1 MEKELANIRKE
12 YLKGSISV
20 DTMPENPLEALQTW
34 VNQAIESVVEEP
46 TAMNIATISS
56 GKFPNSRVVLL
67 KEINSEGL
75 VFFTNYKSQKGQDIA
90 TNPNVAINFFWPELE
105 RQVRIHCVASKIS
118 SVESD
123 TYFYSRPKASQLGA
137 IVSAQSAE
145 IGKDEDLE
153 SKITEIIESNLE
165 IKRPEYW
172 GGYRVVPLNI
182 EFWQG
187 RYSRLHDRLR
197 YERTSTN
204 SDWELTRYYP

>member
-20 DTMPENPLEALQTW
+20 DTMPENPLEALQAW
-34 VNQAIESVVEEP
+34 VNQAIESEVEEP

-105 RQVRIHCVASKIS
+105 RQVRIHCVASKVS
-118 SVESD
+118 DLDSD
-123 TYFYSRPKASQLGA
+123 TYFYSRPKTSQVGA

-172 GGYRVVPLNI
+172 GGYILVPEYF
-182 EFWQG
+182 EFWHG
-187 RYSRLHDRLR
+187 RASRIHDRVAYSKTTGAWIKKRL
-197 YERTSTN
+197 S
-204 SDWELTRYYP
+204 P

>member
-34 VNQAIESVVEEP
+34 VNQAIESEVEEP

-75 VFFTNYKSQKGQDIA
+75 VFFTNYKSQKGQDIEA
-90 TNPNVAINFFWPELE
+90 NPNVAINFFWPELE
-105 RQVRIHCVASKIS
+105 RQVRIHCVASKVS
-118 SVESD
+118 DLDSD
-123 TYFYSRPKASQLGA
+123 TYFYSRPKTSQVGA

>member
-34 VNQAIESVVEEP
+34 VNQAIDSEVEEP

-75 VFFTNYKSQKGQDIA
+75 VFFTNYKSQKGQDIEA
-90 TNPNVAINFFWPELE
+90 NPNVAINFFWPELE
-105 RQVRIHCVASKIS
+105 RQVRIHCVASKVS
-118 SVESD
+118 DLDSD
-123 TYFYSRPKASQLGA
+123 TYFYSRPKTSQVGA

-165 IKRPEYW
+165 IKRPEHW
-172 GGYRVVPLNI
+172 GGYVLVPEYF
-182 EFWQG
+182 EFWHG
-187 RYSRLHDRLR
+187 RASRIHDRVAYSKTTGAWIKKRL
-197 YERTSTN
+197 S
-204 SDWELTRYYP
+204 P

>member
-34 VNQAIESVVEEP
+34 VNQAIESEVEEP
-46 TAMNIATISS
+46 TALNIATISS

-105 RQVRIHCVASKIS
+105 RQVRIHCVASKVS
-118 SVESD
+118 DLDSD
-123 TYFYSRPKASQLGA
+123 TYFYSRPKTSQVGA
-137 IVSAQSAE
+137 IVSVQSAE

-172 GGYRVVPLNI
+172 GGYVLVPEYF
-182 EFWQG
+182 EFWHG
-187 RYSRLHDRLR
+187 RASRIHDRVAYSKTTGAWIKKRL
-197 YERTSTN
+197 S
-204 SDWELTRYYP
+204 P

>member
-1 MEKELANIRKE
+1 MKKELANIRKE

-34 VNQAIESVVEEP
+34 VNQAIESEVEEP

-172 GGYRVVPLNI
+172 GGYILVPEYF
-182 EFWQG
+182 EFWHG
-187 RYSRLHDRLR
+187 RASRIHDRVAYSKTTGAWIKKRL
-197 YERTSTN
+197 S
-204 SDWELTRYYP
+204 P

>member
-34 VNQAIESVVEEP
+34 VNQAIESEVEEP

-105 RQVRIHCVASKIS
+105 RQVRIHCVASKVS
-118 SVESD
+118 DLESD
-123 TYFYSRPKASQLGA
+123 TYFYSRPKTSQLGA

-165 IKRPEYW
+165 IKRPEHW
-172 GGYRVVPLNI
+172 GGYVLVPEYF
-182 EFWQG
+182 EFWHG
-187 RYSRLHDRLR
+187 RASRIHDRVAYTKTISAWIKKRL
-197 YERTSTN
+197 S
-204 SDWELTRYYP
+204 P

>member
-34 VNQAIESVVEEP
+34 VNQAIESEVEEP

-105 RQVRIHCVASKIS
+105 RQVRIHCVASKVS
-118 SVESD
+118 DLDSD
-123 TYFYSRPKASQLGA
+123 TYFYSRPKTSQVGA

-172 GGYRVVPLNI
+172 GGYILVPEYF
-182 EFWQG
+182 EFWHG
-187 RYSRLHDRLR
+187 RASRIHDRVAYSKTTGAWIKKRL
-197 YERTSTN
+197 S
-204 SDWELTRYYP
+204 P

>member
-34 VNQAIESVVEEP
+34 VNQAIESEVEEP

-75 VFFTNYKSQKGQDIA
+75 VFFTNYKSQKGQDIEA
-90 TNPNVAINFFWPELE
+90 NPNVAINFFWPELE
-105 RQVRIHCVASKIS
+105 RQVRIHCVASKVS
-118 SVESD
+118 DLDSD
-123 TYFYSRPKASQLGA
+123 TYFYSRPKTSQVGA

-165 IKRPEYW
+165 IKRPEHW
-172 GGYRVVPLNI
+172 GGYVLVPEYF
-182 EFWQG
+182 EFWHG
-187 RYSRLHDRLR
+187 RASRIHDRVAYSKTTGGWIKKRL
-197 YERTSTN
+197 S
-204 SDWELTRYYP
+204 P

>member
-34 VNQAIESVVEEP
+34 VNQAIESEVEEP

-105 RQVRIHCVASKIS
+105 RQVRIHCVASKVS
-118 SVESD
+118 DLDSD
-123 TYFYSRPKASQLGA
+123 TYFYSRPITSQLGA

-172 GGYRVVPLNI
+172 GGYILVPEYF
-182 EFWQG
+182 EFWHG
-187 RYSRLHDRLR
+187 RASRIHDRVAYSKTTGAWIKKRL
-197 YERTSTN
+197 S
-204 SDWELTRYYP
+204 P

>member
-12 YLKGSISV
+12 YFKGSISV

-34 VNQAIESVVEEP
+34 VNQAIESEVEEP

-75 VFFTNYKSQKGQDIA
+75 VFFTNYKSQKGQDIEA
-90 TNPNVAINFFWPELE
+90 NPNVAINFFWPELE
-105 RQVRIHCVASKIS
+105 RQVRIHCVASKVS
-118 SVESD
+118 DLDSD
-123 TYFYSRPKASQLGA
+123 TYFYSRPKTSQVGA

-172 GGYRVVPLNI
+172 GGYILVPEYF
-182 EFWQG
+182 EFWHG
-187 RYSRLHDRLR
+187 RASRIHDRVAYSKTTGAWIKKRL
-197 YERTSTN
+197 S
-204 SDWELTRYYP
+204 P

>member
-12 YLKGSISV
+12 YLKGSISI

-34 VNQAIESVVEEP
+34 VNQAIESEVEEP

-105 RQVRIHCVASKIS
+105 RQVRIHCVASKVS
-118 SVESD
+118 DLDSD
-123 TYFYSRPKASQLGA
+123 TYFYSRPKTSQVGA

-172 GGYRVVPLNI
+172 GGYILVPEYF
-182 EFWQG
+182 EFWHG
-187 RYSRLHDRLR
+187 RASRIHDRVAYSKTTGAWIKKRL
-197 YERTSTN
+197 S
-204 SDWELTRYYP
+204 P

>member
-34 VNQAIESVVEEP
+34 VNQAIESEVEEP

-105 RQVRIHCVASKIS
+105 RQVRIHCVASKVS
-118 SVESD
+118 DLDSD
-123 TYFYSRPKASQLGA
+123 TYFYSRPKTSQVGA
-137 IVSAQSAE
+137 IVSAQSSE

-172 GGYRVVPLNI
+172 GGYVLVPEYF
-182 EFWQG
+182 EFWHG
-187 RYSRLHDRLR
+187 RASRIHDRVAYSKTTGAWIKKRL
-197 YERTSTN
+197 S
-204 SDWELTRYYP
+204 P

>member
-34 VNQAIESVVEEP
+34 VNQAIESEVEEP

-75 VFFTNYKSQKGQDIA
+75 VFFTNYKSQKGQDIEA
-90 TNPNVAINFFWPELE
+90 NPNVAINFFWPELE

-172 GGYRVVPLNI
+172 GGYILVPEYF
-182 EFWQG
+182 EFWHG
-187 RYSRLHDRLR
+187 RASRIHDRVAYSKTTGAWIKKRL
-197 YERTSTN
+197 S
-204 SDWELTRYYP
+204 P

>member
-20 DTMPENPLEALQTW
+20 DTMRENPLEALQTW
-34 VNQAIESVVEEP
+34 VNQAIDSEVEEP
-46 TAMNIATISS
+46 TAMNIATISI

-75 VFFTNYKSQKGQDIA
+75 VFFTNYKSQKGQDIEA
-90 TNPNVAINFFWPELE
+90 NPNVAINFFWPELE
-105 RQVRIHCVASKIS
+105 RQVRIHCVASKVS
-118 SVESD
+118 DLDSD
-123 TYFYSRPKASQLGA
+123 TYFYSRPKTSQVGA

-172 GGYRVVPLNI
+172 GGYVLVPEYF
-182 EFWQG
+182 EFWHG
-187 RYSRLHDRLR
+187 RASRIHDRVAYSKTTGAWIKKRL
-197 YERTSTN
+197 S
-204 SDWELTRYYP
+204 P

>member
-34 VNQAIESVVEEP
+34 VNQAIESEVEEP

-75 VFFTNYKSQKGQDIA
+75 VFFTNYKSQKGQDIEA
-90 TNPNVAINFFWPELE
+90 NPNVAINFFWPELE
-105 RQVRIHCVASKIS
+105 RQVRIHCVASKVS
-118 SVESD
+118 DLDSD
-123 TYFYSRPKASQLGA
+123 TYFYSRPKTSQVGA

-165 IKRPEYW
+165 IKRPEHW
-172 GGYRVVPLNI
+172 GGYVLVPEYF
-182 EFWQG
+182 EFWHG
-187 RYSRLHDRLR
+187 RASRIHDRVAYSKTTGAWIKKRL
-197 YERTSTN
+197 S
-204 SDWELTRYYP
+204 P

>member
-12 YLKGSISV
+12 YLKGSISI

-34 VNQAIESVVEEP
+34 VNQAIESEVEEP

-75 VFFTNYKSQKGQDIA
+75 VFFTNYNSQKGQDIA

-105 RQVRIHCVASKIS
+105 RQVRIHCVASKVS
-118 SVESD
+118 DLDSD
-123 TYFYSRPKASQLGA
+123 TYFYSRPKTSQVGA

-165 IKRPEYW
+165 IKRPEHW
-172 GGYRVVPLNI
+172 GGYILVPEYF
-182 EFWQG
+182 EFWHG
-187 RYSRLHDRLR
+187 RASRIHDRVAYSKTTGAWIKKRL
-197 YERTSTN
+197 S
-204 SDWELTRYYP
+204 P

>member
-34 VNQAIESVVEEP
+34 VNQAIESEVEEP

-75 VFFTNYKSQKGQDIA
+75 VFFTNYKSQKGQDIEA
-90 TNPNVAINFFWPELE
+90 NPNVAINFFWPELE
-105 RQVRIHCVASKIS
+105 RQVRIHCVASKVS
-118 SVESD
+118 DLDSD
-123 TYFYSRPKASQLGA
+123 TYFYSRPKTSQVGA

-172 GGYRVVPLNI
+172 GGYLLVPEYF
-182 EFWQG
+182 EFWHG
-187 RYSRLHDRLR
+187 RASRIHDRVAYSKTTGAWIKKRL
-197 YERTSTN
+197 S
-204 SDWELTRYYP
+204 P

>member
-1 MEKELANIRKE
+1 MKKELANIRKE

-34 VNQAIESVVEEP
+34 VNQAIESEVEEP

-75 VFFTNYKSQKGQDIA
+75 VFFTNYKSQKGQDIEA
-90 TNPNVAINFFWPELE
+90 NPNVAINFFWPELE
-105 RQVRIHCVASKIS
+105 RQVRIHCVASKVS
-118 SVESD
+118 DLESD
-123 TYFYSRPKASQLGA
+123 TYFYSRPKTSQLGA

-165 IKRPEYW
+165 IKRPEHW
-172 GGYRVVPLNI
+172 GGYVLVPEYF
-182 EFWQG
+182 EFWHG
-187 RYSRLHDRLR
+187 RASRIHDRVAYTKTISAWIKKRL
-197 YERTSTN
+197 S
-204 SDWELTRYYP
+204 P

>member
-34 VNQAIESVVEEP
+34 VNQAIESEVEEP

-172 GGYRVVPLNI
+172 GGYILVPEYF
-182 EFWQG
+182 EFWHG
-187 RYSRLHDRLR
+187 RASRIHDRVAYSKTTGAWIKKRL
-197 YERTSTN
+197 S
-204 SDWELTRYYP
+204 P

>member
-34 VNQAIESVVEEP
+34 VNQAIESEVEEP

-105 RQVRIHCVASKIS
+105 RQVRIHCVASKVS
-118 SVESD
+118 DLDSD
-123 TYFYSRPKASQLGA
+123 TYFYSRPKTSQVGA

-172 GGYRVVPLNI
+172 GGYILVPEYF
-182 EFWQG
+182 EFWHG
-187 RYSRLHDRLR
+187 RASRIHDRVAFSKTTGAWIKKRL
-197 YERTSTN
+197 S
-204 SDWELTRYYP
+204 P

>member
-1 MEKELANIRKE
+1 MKKELANIRKE

-20 DTMPENPLEALQTW
+20 DTMPKNPLEALQTW
-34 VNQAIESVVEEP
+34 VNQAIESEVEEP

-75 VFFTNYKSQKGQDIA
+75 VFFTNYKSQKGHDIEA
-90 TNPNVAINFFWPELE
+90 NPNVAINFFWPELE

-118 SVESD
+118 SIESD

-153 SKITEIIESNLE
+153 SKITEIIELNLE
-165 IKRPEYW
+165 IKRPEHW
-172 GGYRVVPLNI
+172 GGYLLVPEYF
-182 EFWQG
+182 EFWHG
-187 RYSRLHDRLR
+187 RASRIHDRVAYTKTIGAWIKKRL
-197 YERTSTN
+197 S
-204 SDWELTRYYP
+204 P

>member
-1 MEKELANIRKE
+1 MKEELANIRKE

-34 VNQAIESVVEEP
+34 VNQAIESEVEEP

-75 VFFTNYKSQKGQDIA
+75 VFFTNYKSQKGQDIDA
-90 TNPNVAINFFWPELE
+90 NPNVAINFFWPALE

-118 SVESD
+118 SIESD

-165 IKRPEYW
+165 IKRPEHW
-172 GGYRVVPLNI
+172 GGYLLVPEYF
-182 EFWQG
+182 EFWHG
-187 RYSRLHDRLR
+187 RASRIHDRVAYSKTTGAWIKKRL
-197 YERTSTN
+197 S
-204 SDWELTRYYP
+204 P

>member
-1 MEKELANIRKE
+1 MKEELANIRKE

-34 VNQAIESVVEEP
+34 VNQAIESEVEEP

-75 VFFTNYKSQKGQDIA
+75 VFFTNYKSQKGQDIEA
-90 TNPNVAINFFWPELE
+90 NPNVAINFFWPELE
-105 RQVRIHCVASKIS
+105 RQVRIHCVASKVS
-118 SVESD
+118 DLESD
-123 TYFYSRPKASQLGA
+123 TYFYSRPKTSQLGA

-165 IKRPEYW
+165 IKRPEHW
-172 GGYRVVPLNI
+172 GGYVLVPEYF
-182 EFWQG
+182 EFWHG
-187 RYSRLHDRLR
+187 RASRIHDRVAYTKTISAWIKKRL
-197 YERTSTN
+197 S
-204 SDWELTRYYP
+204 P

>member
-1 MEKELANIRKE
+1 MKKELANIRKE

-34 VNQAIESVVEEP
+34 VNQAIESEVEEP

-118 SVESD
+118 SIESD

-165 IKRPEYW
+165 IKRPEHW
-172 GGYRVVPLNI
+172 GGYLLVPEYF
-182 EFWQG
+182 EFWHG
-187 RYSRLHDRLR
+187 RASRIHDRVAYSKTTGAWIKKRL
-197 YERTSTN
+197 S
-204 SDWELTRYYP
+204 P

>member
-34 VNQAIESVVEEP
+34 VNQAIESEVEEP

-56 GKFPNSRVVLL
+56 DKFPNSRVVLL

-105 RQVRIHCVASKIS
+105 RQVRIHCVASKVS
-118 SVESD
+118 DLDSD
-123 TYFYSRPKASQLGA
+123 TYFYSRPKTSQVGA

-172 GGYRVVPLNI
+172 GGYILVPEYF
-182 EFWQG
+182 EFWHG
-187 RYSRLHDRLR
+187 RASRIHDRVAYSKTTGAWIKKRL
-197 YERTSTN
+197 S
-204 SDWELTRYYP
+204 P

>member
-1 MEKELANIRKE
+1 MKEELANIRKE

-34 VNQAIESVVEEP
+34 VNQAIESEVEEP

-75 VFFTNYKSQKGQDIA
+75 VFFTNYNSQKGQDIA

-118 SVESD
+118 SIESD

-165 IKRPEYW
+165 IKRPEHW
-172 GGYRVVPLNI
+172 GGYLLVPEYF
-182 EFWQG
+182 EFWHG
-187 RYSRLHDRLR
+187 RASRIHDRVAYSKTTGAWIKKRL
-197 YERTSTN
+197 S
-204 SDWELTRYYP
+204 P

>member
-1 MEKELANIRKE
+1 MKKELANIRKE

-34 VNQAIESVVEEP
+34 VNQAIESEVEEP

-75 VFFTNYKSQKGQDIA
+75 VFFTNYKSQKGQDIEA
-90 TNPNVAINFFWPELE
+90 NPNVAINFFWPELE
-105 RQVRIHCVASKIS
+105 RQVRIHCVASKVS
-118 SVESD
+118 DLESD
-123 TYFYSRPKASQLGA
+123 TYFYSRPKTSQLGA

-165 IKRPEYW
+165 IKRPEHW
-172 GGYRVVPLNI
+172 GGYVLVPKYF
-182 EFWQG
+182 EFWHG
-187 RYSRLHDRLR
+187 RASRIHDRVAYTKTISAWIKKRL
-197 YERTSTN
+197 S
-204 SDWELTRYYP
+204 P

>member
-34 VNQAIESVVEEP
+34 VNQAIESEVEEP

-75 VFFTNYKSQKGQDIA
+75 VFFTNYKSQKGQDIEA
-90 TNPNVAINFFWPELE
+90 NPNVAVNFFWPELE
-105 RQVRIHCVASKIS
+105 RQVRIHCVASKVS
-118 SVESD
+118 DLDSD
-123 TYFYSRPKASQLGA
+123 TYFYSRPKTSQVGA

-172 GGYRVVPLNI
+172 GGYILVPEYF
-182 EFWQG
+182 EFWHG
-187 RYSRLHDRLR
+187 RASRIHDRVAYSKTTGAWIKKRL
-197 YERTSTN
+197 S
-204 SDWELTRYYP
+204 P